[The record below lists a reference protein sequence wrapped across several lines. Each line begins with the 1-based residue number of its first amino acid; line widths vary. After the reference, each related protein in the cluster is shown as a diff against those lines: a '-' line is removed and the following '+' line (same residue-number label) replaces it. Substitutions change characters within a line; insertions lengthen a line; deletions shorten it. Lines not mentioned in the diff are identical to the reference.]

1 MGGRERV
8 GPGLECVYGAEVTVL
23 ACYVN
28 LGLGIFS
35 LPGHCE
41 VILIP
46 SCV

>member
-1 MGGRERV
+1 M

-23 ACYVN
+23 TCYVN

-35 LPGHCE
+35 LLGHCE
-41 VILIP
+41 VILFH